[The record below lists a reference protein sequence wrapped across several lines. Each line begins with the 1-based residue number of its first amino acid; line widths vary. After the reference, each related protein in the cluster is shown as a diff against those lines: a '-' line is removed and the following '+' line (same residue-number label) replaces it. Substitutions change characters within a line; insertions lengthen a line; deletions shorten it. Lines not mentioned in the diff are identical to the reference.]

1 VGEKDATEPKRGAN
15 AVADSQDAQADALQT
30 PGTSEATL
38 DVSSETAD
46 HAENVIDTVDGDGA
60 PIDVAADHA
69 SAPANV
75 IVTDDVAPEAAGV
88 TADASDNVVAA
99 APRSPEDVVVDDAAP
114 ESGAVTAQDVADDL
128 TTAAVDPHDAA
139 TEGSA
144 DDDDVT
150 EAAVSEERPAEELAE
165 VAVATDL
172 EASAAASDEVANA
185 DTISDDDPTEA
196 AVSDD
201 PPAADF
207 AAQAVIAD
215 AAPAAEVSGED
226 ATADVDVAEGLEED
240 PATDAAAITD
250 TAAEDGA
257 AENFEPPARAS
268 AELKA
273 ILEAL
278 IFASPEPLSLKALTR
293 LLDSEPKED
302 VASALVGLKD
312 DYDRPGGLQLVEVAG
327 GYQIV
332 TRHDLHEWVR
342 RLFHERSTQKLSAQA
357 LETLAVVA
365 YRQPITAVEITEI
378 RGVNTSGVLNTLLE
392 RHLIKIVGRKAVVG
406 RPFMYST
413 TKEFLIRF
421 GLNDLTDLPR
431 VEDMV
436 DALGLEAPLLIEQ
449 APLEDQLPLEE
460 PDTES
465 DEASAGVTGE
475 AGESGDFDDPEDPRG
490 GGGPDG
496 SVH

>member
-1 VGEKDATEPKRGAN
+1 VGEKDAIEQHGATGMVVEDRQTGGVAKPAESGEADTELPE
-15 AVADSQDAQADALQT
+15 VDAAMTDRA
-30 PGTSEATL
+30 A
-38 DVSSETAD
+38 
-46 HAENVIDTVDGDGA
+46 IGDGSVISLE
-60 PIDVAADHA
+60 PIADEVSPHSGEAAALSNPAAREEAVVSGAASDVDAAGDNPASAGAANEAAADQVSGKHAIIDSDVLPNPDTGASLRHDVAADA
-69 SAPANV
+69 EVPGQAL
-75 IVTDDVAPEAAGV
+75 TDGSVEAAVSAEDG
-88 TADASDNVVAA
+88 
-99 APRSPEDVVVDDAAP
+99 SPAET
-114 ESGAVTAQDVADDL
+114 GA
-128 TTAAVDPHDAA
+128 
-139 TEGSA
+139 A
-144 DDDDVT
+144 DDDDART
-150 EAAVSEERPAEELAE
+150 RPAPAGDAALED
-165 VAVATDL
+165 AVARSAGSDAVMS
-172 EASAAASDEVANA
+172 EDPAAAHS
-185 DTISDDDPTEA
+185 
-196 AVSDD
+196 
-201 PPAADF
+201 
-207 AAQAVIAD
+207 
-215 AAPAAEVSGED
+215 
-226 ATADVDVAEGLEED
+226 VDVSNGLEEC
-240 PATDAAAITD
+240 
-250 TAAEDGA
+250 AAEDDA
-257 AENFEPPARAS
+257 AGPFEPPARAS

-278 IFASPEPLSLKALTR
+278 IFASPEPLSLKALTK

-302 VASALVGLKD
+302 VATALAGLKE
-312 DYDRPGGLQLVEVAG
+312 DYERPGGLQLVEVAG

-357 LETLAVVA
+357 LETLAVIA

-406 RPFMYST
+406 RPFMYSS

-436 DALGLEAPLLIEQ
+436 DALGLEAPLLVEQ

-465 DEASAGVTGE
+465 DSVLSSADDDELGE
-475 AGESGDFDDPEDPRG
+475 PDEPEDPETRG
-490 GGGPDG
+490 GPG